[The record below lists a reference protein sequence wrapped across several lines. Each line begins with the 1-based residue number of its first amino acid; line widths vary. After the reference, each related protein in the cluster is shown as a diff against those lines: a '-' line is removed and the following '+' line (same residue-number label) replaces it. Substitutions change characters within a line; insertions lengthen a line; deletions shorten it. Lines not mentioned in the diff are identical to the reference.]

1 MAINLRNLAISEVV
15 VHQVPKRD
23 RSLSADAAITFSEA
37 AIPDLDPTRR
47 NFFGERI
54 NTSLLERSFEI
65 VPLPGPV
72 TQLPPLIA
80 GMIADASTLV
90 DASKEMAR
98 ALYNAQNR
106 VNNPGLLTV
115 VTGRL
120 VDEPCVA
127 VLKLQ
132 HHEAMQMHP
141 ITTDDGRQ
149 TFSATI
155 LGDLTLTDD
164 TRVFKAALFRSTGAG
179 PLALEGLASDD
190 QRGAGL
196 GADLADFWLLKFL
209 GCGFATAPD
218 RQTREFYDA
227 ATAYFDTLD
236 DPEQKIEYRRALTA
250 ALLAPATTISA
261 PEFSE
266 QFLRDEHKA
275 GYDQTLAEREVPT
288 TAFDKDIGLIKNQ
301 LKRTR
306 IITAHRLTIAGSPEV
321 IEQRVKIKEA
331 TGDAPT
337 RIIIEDDVAKV
348 DG

>member
-1 MAINLRNLAISEVV
+1 MAINLRNLAISEIV

-23 RSLSADAAITFSEA
+23 RSLAADEAITFSDA
-37 AIPDLDPTRR
+37 AIPDLEPTRR

-80 GMIADASTLV
+80 GILADTTTLV

-132 HHEAMQMHP
+132 HHEALQMHP
-141 ITTDDGRQ
+141 ITIADGRQ

-164 TRVFKAALFRSTGAG
+164 TRVFKAALFHATGAG
-179 PLALEGLASDD
+179 PLNLEGLASDD

-227 ATAYFDTLD
+227 ARTYFDTLD
-236 DPEQKIEYRRALTA
+236 DPGQKIEYRRALTA
-250 ALLAPATTISA
+250 ALLAPPTTISA

-275 GYDQTLAEREVPT
+275 GFEQTLAERGVPT
-288 TAFDKDIGLIKNQ
+288 AAFDKDIGLVKNQ
-301 LKRTR
+301 LQRTR
-306 IITAHRLTIAGSPEV
+306 IITAHRLTIAGSPDEIEKRVEV
-321 IEQRVKIKEA
+321 EEA
-331 TGDAPT
+331 TAGAPA
-337 RIIIEDDVAKV
+337 RIVIEDDVSKV

>member
-1 MAINLRNLAISEVV
+1 MAINLRSLTISEVV

-23 RSLSADAAITFSEA
+23 RSLSAEAAITFSDA

-54 NTSLLERSFEI
+54 NASLLERSFEI

-72 TQLPPLIA
+72 TKLPPLIV
-80 GMIADASTLV
+80 GVLADATTFI

-149 TFSATI
+149 TFSANI

-164 TRVFKAALFRSTGAG
+164 TRVFKAVLFRATGHGA
-179 PLALEGLASDD
+179 LDLEGLASDD

-196 GADLADFWLLKFL
+196 GADLADFWLLQFL

-227 ATAYFDTLD
+227 SRIFFDALD
-236 DPEQKIEYRRALTA
+236 DPEQKVDYRRALTA
-250 ALLAPATTISA
+250 ALLAPGTTISA

-266 QFLRDEHKA
+266 QFLRDKHKA
-275 GYDQTLAEREVPT
+275 GYDQTLTDRGVPT
-288 TAFDKDIGLIKNQ
+288 TAFDKDISLIKNQ
-301 LKRTR
+301 PQAHADHDGASPHHRWITR
-306 IITAHRLTIAGSPEV
+306 GDQAAGHVRGCDRRLPSADHHRG
-321 IEQRVKIKEA
+321 
-331 TGDAPT
+331 
-337 RIIIEDDVAKV
+337 
-348 DG
+348 

>member
-1 MAINLRNLAISEVV
+1 MAINLRHLSISEVV

-23 RSLSADAAITFSEA
+23 RSLSADAAITFSDA

-65 VPLPGPV
+65 VPLPGSV
-72 TQLPPLIA
+72 SKLPALIA
-80 GMIADASTLV
+80 GTIADSTTLV
-90 DASKEMAR
+90 DTSKEMAR

-115 VTGRL
+115 VAGRL
-120 VDEPCVA
+120 ADEPCVA

-141 ITTDDGRQ
+141 ITTEDGHQ

-164 TRVFKAALFRSTGAG
+164 TRVFKAALFRAAG
-179 PLALEGLASDD
+179 PGPLDLEGLASDD
-190 QRGAGL
+190 QRGTGL
-196 GADLADFWLLKFL
+196 GADLADFWLVRFL

-236 DPEQKIEYRRALTA
+236 DPDQKIEYRRALTA

-275 GYDQTLAEREVPT
+275 GYDRTMAERGVPT
-288 TAFDKDIGLIKNQ
+288 AAFDKDVSLIKNQ
-301 LKRTR
+301 LRRTR
-306 IITAHRLTIAGSPEV
+306 IITAHRLTIAGSPEE
-321 IEQRVKIKEA
+321 IEQRVTLEEA
-331 TGDAPT
+331 TADAPA
-337 RIIIEDDVAKV
+337 RIIIKDRVSKV